1 METIE
6 RDLRLNQH
14 PPTCAEVRL
23 ALKQTNDGKA
33 PGTDI
38 TTEVLK
44 ADIET
49 TIDPLQPTLEKIWNE
64 EKVSVERKEGL
75 IIKITKKG
83 DTTNCNNWQ
92 GITLLS
98 VPSKVLS
105 RIILNRIKD
114 VVELCLRKEQAGFHR
129 HRSCIDIIN
138 TLRINLE
145 QSAEWQ
151 ATLYLALTD
160 FEKAFNTLN
169 RRIIWKT
176 PDKYSILTKILKLF

>member
-1 METIE
+1 LCRSEISTK
-6 RDLRLNQH
+6 
-14 PPTCAEVRL
+14 T
-23 ALKQTNDGKA
+23 DGKA

-64 EKVSVERKEGL
+64 EKVPVEWKEGL
-75 IIKITKKG
+75 IIKIPKKG

-114 VVELCLRKEQAGFHR
+114 VVELWLRKEQAGFHR
-129 HRSCIDIIN
+129 HHSCVDLIN

-145 QSAEWQ
+145 QSAE
-151 ATLYLALTD
+151 
-160 FEKAFNTLN
+160 
-169 RRIIWKT
+169 
-176 PDKYSILTKILKLF
+176 